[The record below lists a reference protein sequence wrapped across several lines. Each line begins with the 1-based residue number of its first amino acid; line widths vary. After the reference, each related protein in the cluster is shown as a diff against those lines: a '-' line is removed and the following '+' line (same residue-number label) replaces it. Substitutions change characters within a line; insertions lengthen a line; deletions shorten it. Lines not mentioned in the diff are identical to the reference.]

1 MFLCCFLTSCIFL
14 SVSCLSLQ
22 PDIAR
27 YTCTTKTAT
36 LLDNKTKSVKAL
48 MTEIWVNATHAG
60 I

>member
-22 PDIAR
+22 LDIAR
-27 YTCTTKTAT
+27 YACTTKTVT
-36 LLDNKTKSVKAL
+36 LLDNKTKSFKAL